1 MNEKFNEVLKD
12 KVHLSIGLIGT
23 GNAGGQFVAA
33 AAKRGYDDIFCI
45 NSSLKDM
52 DGDVLSDTVNCF
64 MVGSNG
70 RGAGLNRSVAK
81 DLFKINISE
90 LMDVPRFKEICEK
103 NDVIVVGTSC
113 SGGTGSGVS
122 PILVKMI
129 KKMYPQK
136 IVIFYGI
143 LPRLSA
149 SPVELAN
156 AASCL
161 NEVEQLNA
169 GPNGMGIPYMLVDL
183 NYFDGVSTEEAYPA
197 VINKMVFDM
206 DVISGKYLNPS
217 QYRMIDENDCRVVIS
232 SPGYMSI
239 YSLNKITQQQI
250 DKTPLLEMLIKEIKH
265 SPAVDVA
272 RDGFKSGNYK
282 PITDYAG
289 TPLSIFENYAVVPG
303 GSGQFIAIFAGQS
316 YPVGHMSRINEILT
330 KGAEDRKAKLE
341 ARKSF
346 DGSAAGTYGFF
357 QDGSR
362 STAALIDQTQ
372 KASDDDDKA
381 KILDGLFD

>member
-1 MNEKFNEVLKD
+1 
-12 KVHLSIGLIGT
+12 
-23 GNAGGQFVAA
+23 
-33 AAKRGYDDIFCI
+33 
-45 NSSLKDM
+45 
-52 DGDVLSDTVNCF
+52 
-64 MVGSNG
+64 
-70 RGAGLNRSVAK
+70 
-81 DLFKINISE
+81 
-90 LMDVPRFKEICEK
+90 
-103 NDVIVVGTSC
+103 
-113 SGGTGSGVS
+113 
-122 PILVKMI
+122 
-129 KKMYPQK
+129 
-136 IVIFYGI
+136 
-143 LPRLSA
+143 
-149 SPVELAN
+149 
-156 AASCL
+156 
-161 NEVEQLNA
+161 
-169 GPNGMGIPYMLVDL
+169 
-183 NYFDGVSTEEAYPA
+183 
-197 VINKMVFDM
+197 
-206 DVISGKYLNPS
+206 
-217 QYRMIDENDCRVVIS
+217 
-232 SPGYMSI
+232 
-239 YSLNKITQQQI
+239 
-250 DKTPLLEMLIKEIKH
+250 MLIKEIKH

-272 RDGFKSGNYK
+272 RDGLIEQMAFISNMPADFDDGFKSGNYK